1 MLTDILV
8 PHNEWDS
15 LAGYPRQEPA
25 VTVVV
30 THFEQHHLLGR
41 MASALRR
48 QTLRPTQ
55 VVLADDGSAVTPTFV
70 VQDVET
76 LVVSQPDEGF
86 RAAAVRNLAAR
97 HSTGDVLVFLDADT
111 VPVADY
117 VERVV
122 HHIGLC
128 PDVLAVGRRRHTSF
142 SRLAEDEQPQD
153 VDALDEPPWLRDAY
167 AATENLLHADGR
179 SFRFVIGAVMACRR
193 ALFFDLG
200 GFDERFVGYGGE
212 DWDFAYRAWNA
223 GAVLV
228 HEPTAVA
235 WHDGPDWSGRGD
247 DTDVLD
253 RQSARLAAVIP
264 EPATRGAPL
273 PGVVFDVLAT
283 VRAEGPFHRVVRTVH
298 SLLRQDH
305 RDLGIRLPVDDK
317 RLLETYAGVVR
328 AEPWTVDQARR
339 ARVHLTVHGPLPVS
353 AVRRAVGLITE
364 TDVGRVDLVHEG
376 ELSAVAWSTR
386 ALGRARRWAHRFER
400 DEVLRR
406 AFGTHRIDLDA
417 SDDRS
422 RTLEG
427 FFSTWR

>member
-1 MLTDILV
+1 VLTDVLV
-8 PHNEWDS
+8 PHNEWD
-15 LAGYPRQEPA
+15 LLTGYPRQRPT

-30 THFEQHHLLGR
+30 THFEQHHVLGR

-48 QTLRPTQ
+48 QTLRPSQ
-55 VVLADDGSAVTPTFV
+55 VVLADDGSAVTPAFAV
-70 VQDVET
+70 PGVET

-86 RAAAVRNLAAR
+86 RAAAVRNLAVR

-111 VPVADY
+111 VPEAEY

-142 SRLAEDEQPQD
+142 SRLAEDEQPQES
-153 VDALDEPPWLRDAY
+153 DALDEPPWLRDAY
-167 AATENLLHADGR
+167 VATEDLLNANGR
-179 SFRFVIGAVMACRR
+179 SFRFVIGAVMACRKD
-193 ALFFDLG
+193 LFLDLD

-228 HEPTAVA
+228 HERTAVA

-247 DTDVLD
+247 STDVLD
-253 RQSARLAAVIP
+253 LQSARLAAVIP
-264 EPATRGAPL
+264 EPKTRGAPL

-283 VRAEGPFHRVVRTVH
+283 VRAEKPFNHVVRTVH

-305 RDLGIRLPVDDK
+305 RDLGIRLPVDDE

-328 AEPWTVDQARR
+328 AEPWTPDQERR
-339 ARVHLTVHGPLPVS
+339 ARVHLTVHGPLPAS
-353 AVRRAVGLITE
+353 AVHRAVESITE
-364 TDVGRVDLVHEG
+364 SDIGRVDLVRGG
-376 ELSAVAWSTR
+376 ELLAVAWSTR

-400 DEVLRR
+400 HEVLLR
-406 AFGTHRIDLDA
+406 AFGVHRIDLDA
-417 SDDRS
+417 SDERS

-427 FFSTWR
+427 FFSSWR